1 MSENKNKNRRHGKFF
16 DQRLNWKKKEIN
28 KMKKIKV

>member
-1 MSENKNKNRRHGKFF
+1 VKIKIKIEGMENSLMVK
-16 DQRLNWKKKEIN
+16 LKKKEIN

>member
-16 DQRLNWKKKEIN
+16 DQRLNWKKKIN